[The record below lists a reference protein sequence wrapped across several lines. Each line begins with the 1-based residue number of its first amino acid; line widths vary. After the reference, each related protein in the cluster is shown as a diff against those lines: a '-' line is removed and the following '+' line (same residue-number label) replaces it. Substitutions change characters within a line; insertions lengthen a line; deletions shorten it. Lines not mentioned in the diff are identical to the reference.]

1 MDIKRPPDAPR
12 FSKVTLLSARQPA
25 RSDGRQVMNYNLLW
39 YLWFL
44 WACALGA
51 WLFGWRM
58 TLLLAVIMTP
68 IAHAAF
74 RGSKL
79 NKGIIMFKRKAP
91 PASDGD
97 VATPDMPAT
106 SEEQDQAARLFGGT
120 MIKAAPAAITTIQ
133 ESCTI
138 VGEITAEGDV
148 HINGSV
154 TGKIMAQKTVVLQ
167 KQGCV
172 DGEIYAQRTEIGG
185 RLKGLCRSRE
195 VAVNAEGVME
205 GTIECESL
213 AVHPQGRFYGSSL
226 PWEQEKRE
234 NGLTD
239 APAPDGQ
246 TFQLHK
252 ATLLQP

>member
-1 MDIKRPPDAPR
+1 
-12 FSKVTLLSARQPA
+12 
-25 RSDGRQVMNYNLLW
+25 MNYNLLW

-44 WACALGA
+44 WACALSA

-58 TLLLAVIMTP
+58 TLLLVVAMTP
-68 IAHAAF
+68 IARAAF
-74 RGSKL
+74 GGSKL

-91 PASDGD
+91 PLSDGN
-97 VATPDMPAT
+97 VETPGTAMPL
-106 SEEQDQAARLFGGT
+106 EEEDQPARLFGGAV
-120 MIKAAPAAITTIQ
+120 IKAAPAAVTTIQ
-133 ESCTI
+133 QSCTI

-154 TGKIMAQKTVVLQ
+154 TGKIIAQKTVVLQ

-195 VAVNAEGVME
+195 VAVNAEAVME

-213 AVHPQGRFYGSSL
+213 AVHPEGRFYGSSL
-226 PWEQEKRE
+226 PWEQEKKE

-246 TFQLHK
+246 TLQLHK